1 MAQETA
7 ASGKTVGGA
16 LPEPD
21 VATEDTEDLIPPTGK
36 SLIWVVRVLS
46 IIGVVGAWEILGRQV
61 DPLFMSYPS
70 AIAVA
75 ATQLIGSGEL
85 LVGLLSS
92 LRTLIVAFFIASVI
106 GIGLGL
112 LIGRY
117 KMVDA
122 ATDWLIN
129 ALYATPL
136 VAIIPLVILWFGL
149 GNTAKTFIVTI
160 LALFPILINTAA
172 GVRNVPQT
180 LIDVSTAFAANER
193 QVFVKI
199 ILPSAVPY

>member
-7 ASGKTVGGA
+7 ASGNVKSVGGVE
-16 LPEPD
+16 PELD
-21 VATEDTEDLIPPTGK
+21 LAAEDTEDLIPPTGK
-36 SLIWVVRVLS
+36 SLIWIVRVLS

-75 ATQLIGSGEL
+75 ATQMIASGEL

-106 GIGLGL
+106 GIALGL

-117 KMVDA
+117 KLVDA
-122 ATDWLIN
+122 GTDWLVN

-160 LALFPILINTAA
+160 LALFPILMNTTA
-172 GVRNVPQT
+172 GV
-180 LIDVSTAFAANER
+180 
-193 QVFVKI
+193 
-199 ILPSAVPY
+199 